1 MSEPIP
7 GQPPRPD
14 PSQQQWGQGAQQRQP
29 QGWSQPPYGASP
41 PYGAPPRKKRR
52 KWPWVLL
59 VLVLLVAGGCAAI
72 LAGISH
78 EVSKTVEVEYT
89 VTGNARDVTIA
100 YSVWNDDGISS
111 RSETAKTLP
120 WRKVVKTKG
129 FMKGGSLLISL
140 SGSGGTATC
149 SVTVDHGAPKTSTAS
164 GPSAAATCS
173 GF

>member
-1 MSEPIP
+1 M
-7 GQPPRPD
+7 
-14 PSQQQWGQGAQQRQP
+14 
-29 QGWSQPPYGASP
+29 
-41 PYGAPPRKKRR
+41 
-52 KWPWVLL
+52 
-59 VLVLLVAGGCAAI
+59 LVLLVAGGCVAVV
-72 LAGISH
+72 AGISN
-78 EVSKTVEVEYT
+78 EVSKTVEVEYE

-100 YSVWNDDGISS
+100 YSVWNDGGVSS
-111 RSETAKTLP
+111 RSETVETLP

-149 SVTVDHGAPKTSTAS
+149 SVTVDQGDPKTSTAS